1 MAEFEQNEQTNGND
15 FNGVDHRDQKDSIQL
30 RLLIDNAQ
38 VGAII
43 GKAGANVKQIR
54 EETGTFL
61 SILKAE
67 YRNVQERVMLVKG
80 AMPSVATA
88 CSLVARNLVD
98 AANQK
103 NGNNDTDSATLRLL
117 IHRSTVG
124 AIIGKGGETIK
135 QTQTDTGAR
144 IQISN
149 EPLPHSTDKTVTVTA
164 SPAAIEQA
172 VLAILRQLQ
181 ENPLRAGTKEYQ
193 YQPGAM
199 NTIAMSG
206 FSAASGVPPYGL
218 PGISAQLGQ
227 QGFGQTP
234 LPIYTQSAGMQ
245 SGVANQYG
253 AAVTSTQKI
262 AIPTITAGCVIGK
275 GGSTIREI
283 RMNSQTSVSIADPDA
298 ASPNERV
305 VTLSGTPQG
314 IQTAIYMIR
323 QLVEQ
328 YQPTPQ
334 QQQAY

>member
-1 MAEFEQNEQTNGND
+1 MDEYEQSNGNGG
-15 FNGVDHRDQKDSIQL
+15 NGAEQQRNDKDSIQL

-43 GKAGANVKQIR
+43 GKAGVNVKQIR
-54 EETGTFL
+54 EETSTFL

-67 YRNVQERVMLVKG
+67 FRNVQERVMLVKG
-80 AMPSVATA
+80 AIPSVAKA

-149 EPLPHSTDKTVTVTA
+149 EPLPHSTDKTVTVTS

-172 VLAILRQLQ
+172 VLAILLQLQ

-199 NTIAMSG
+199 STIAMSG
-206 FSAASGVPPYGL
+206 FSAGAAVSPYL
-218 PGISAQLGQ
+218 PGISPQIGQ

-234 LPIYTQSAGMQ
+234 LPIYTQSAGLQ
-245 SGVANQYG
+245 SAVPSQYG
-253 AAVTSTQKI
+253 AAAVTSTQKI

-328 YQPTPQ
+328 YQPSPQQ